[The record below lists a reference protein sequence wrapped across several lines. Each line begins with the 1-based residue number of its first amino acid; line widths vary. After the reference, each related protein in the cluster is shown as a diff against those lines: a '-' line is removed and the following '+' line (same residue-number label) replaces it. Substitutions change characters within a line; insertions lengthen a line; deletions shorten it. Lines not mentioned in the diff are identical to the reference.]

1 MADDFKTT
9 VSRTLDTTSRQYT
22 NVVWQAGK
30 PPLDSE
36 LNLVGQLATD
46 NLSKTVSATA
56 NSGILMNPRT
66 ADRDFKFNPLW
77 SNFLKIK
84 PLKALING
92 LVLDIAES
100 TIKLSPPPSQDNR
113 VDFVFLEVWKTII
126 SADNALPDADLLK
139 IKPTDTT
146 VYAFG
151 NVSGNSAL
159 DDEMVDNNV
168 GFETTKRIQV
178 QYRFR
183 VVDNIDIYSHLEGMS
198 SNQVKAKGPL
208 DAVSNV
214 SFNNQYGSGDAGLW
228 IAHMTSDGLP
238 IDPNTGN
245 TALSNFLSE
254 NIVYGIPI
262 CAITR
267 RNDNA
272 YVASVNAGNANQ
284 NGAVDRKPSSTTS
297 TDATNLTQAT
307 LTSVLNADTLG
318 AVTITNGVG
327 SGLDDAQLYGSE
339 RYLVL
344 GSGLNREIIR
354 VSGFAN
360 DAITVVARGEGGT
373 QAKYH
378 SAGTNVVLFNNRP
391 DGKFADEIHAD
402 DLFDMRHATTIGEWN
417 YQSLL
422 ESSLSDLLFGNLKTA
437 YKQNQQNNTT
447 AGTTIEEVSMID
459 QNTPQQTHNMDWP
472 NGFREAWSDASVP
485 QMGLTLYLNLP
496 SARGTDGVTQTNLNQ
511 ANASSWTIGP
521 DLKPSAFIYDGL
533 EMKSGSWIKLTLDD
547 DQTNLAYGV
556 NQIDG
561 ANTSEERGVRF
572 IAPKEVRDASIKRSP
587 FTIEEVGENHGQL
600 YYPTLA
606 SNFERPFIVL
616 GKSKYDA
623 SFTTNITPN
632 VVNQNFLYLYR
643 PNAINQ
649 SSVVADQSNGAG
661 QATEQLVAV
670 RLDGSGVDLPLAL
683 RNIENL
689 VTNDGYDTS
698 GDHSSL
704 YAVLYGDPA
713 NQVNNG
719 VFKVIDLLNNDADTT
734 TAGYATYYTSTDS
747 TAVWNPATFGG
758 SKVGFIILKPI
769 DNIDRTGAL
778 INDKLL
784 KIEFRTQDLANKDDE
799 VMIAITESVDHNINA
814 ATPTLGK
821 LQITSE
827 FQLGVSVLYPSA
839 TGGTANVA
847 EDIHKIGLV
856 PPVSTGEFLNNS
868 KSVLHGTDFSNLPL
882 VGNEIDLPTKNH
894 VSLWNRLP
902 SSNLPIGV
910 AQSTQMGGRIIN
922 EESDRESE
930 AFTDEN
936 SKTVLLRPFQ
946 NKTVI
951 INKATLNNLKA
962 NGVITQTKTSLVP
975 EHWNSTQI
983 DIDLAGSEMFL
994 ATKDAAF
1001 VLPEAIMPRFGRQD
1015 IPLHTNTGNADQFL
1029 NGLNHIFIDKTS
1041 ANSDEVFNIIGGLD
1055 NGASPGVNNVLF
1067 VTDEANIAWGERN
1080 TIANIGGREGIGARK
1095 TSFTD
1100 VPTSDFGATLN
1111 GIELPP
1117 YYGIVR
1123 VYGVYERQ
1131 LFNANLAT
1139 DQLGGH
1145 ASDRVTVANN
1155 VNNGDCP
1162 NLLRTDSSAF
1172 TMYIRQNGG
1181 QDLVNG
1187 VPAVHNTDYLHAH
1200 TYMLTEHAIDISRLQ
1215 GKNNPTNPQQQLWS
1229 EASVFT
1235 DFDYVV
1241 EAVVFMFAD
1250 GFISHNRYVL
1260 PRKNNGSGSALDNS
1274 SAQKAIVSTV
1284 IPFAPPLGSH
1294 ITVAYKRTPYQG
1306 DPLGTL
1312 GQSDQTVPQGRKSLD
1327 KLRLGTKTQP
1337 VSLANTNKRNLEVLA
1352 SMDFYTTLGTG
1363 KIGGVVYPTTITDV
1377 GHTPFPINRDPTA
1390 LSADGLTHIPLKTST
1405 FTGESDLRGGWASL
1419 FLFEQAESVIGSKVT
1434 LALYKNGISVSTFQ
1448 IINHP
1453 LLHDTIDKQVVKTM
1467 LWLQDLGY
1475 NSFQTRGEIRQ
1486 NGNDNSK
1493 YFGILIQAPNPTDTF
1508 ELEVQWKD
1516 LRNGQ
1521 DIQLFEDL
1529 RESPLSFE
1537 MWAFSLNAIPLV
1549 NYESVLNSRTMSR
1562 VHFSKVD
1569 TPKINAGDGNTPISL
1584 TGITSRLPIGSLVRD
1599 SDFVCE
1605 DILSNRSSYL
1615 FSSAGS
1621 YSTISNP
1628 VPVSPD
1634 GIPYTANLGVS
1645 GDTLQMNDGKLFNG
1659 TTPATDPKYTIA
1671 RGGGAVFNAG
1681 GNVPGGPLS
1690 FLATSFNETE
1700 QPVLKGSALVG
1711 RALLVSNSYET
1722 DENSSP
1728 TSYGSELQ
1736 LVVVTHAVDGG
1747 KPSITLGG
1755 DISPS
1760 GYGEGLAAADRFRVK
1775 GKPLVKTYNQA
1786 SDLNI
1791 VPAPYNSSN

>member
-9 VSRTLDTTSRQYT
+9 VSRTLDTTNRQYT

-56 NSGILMNPRT
+56 HSGILMNPRT
-66 ADRDFKFNPLW
+66 ADRDFEFNPLW

-84 PLKALING
+84 PLKALVNG
-92 LVLDIAES
+92 LVLDIEES
-100 TIKLSPPPSQDNR
+100 TINLSPPPTQDNR
-113 VDFVFLEVWKTII
+113 IDFVFLEVWKTII
-126 SADNALPDADLLK
+126 SADNAIQDADLLK
-139 IKPTDTT
+139 IKPTTTT
-146 VYAFG
+146 VYSNG
-151 NVSGNSAL
+151 NISGAGL
-159 DDEMVDNNV
+159 DDEMVDSNV
-168 GFETTKRIQV
+168 GFETTKRVQV

-183 VVDNIDIYSHLEGMS
+183 VVDSIDIYSHLEGMS
-198 SNQVKAKGPL
+198 SNLVKAQGPL
-208 DAVSNV
+208 DAVSTV
-214 SFNNQYGSGDAGLW
+214 SFNNQWASGDAGLW
-228 IAHMTSDGLP
+228 IAHMTNDGTATGTPLSD
-238 IDPNTGN
+238 
-245 TALSNFLSE
+245 FLSE
-254 NIVYGIPI
+254 NIVYGIPV

-284 NGAVDRKPSSTTS
+284 NGAIDRKPSSTTGA
-297 TDATNLTQAT
+297 DATTLLQAI
-307 LTSVLNADTLG
+307 LKDPLDALDVGNVEL
-318 AVTITNGVG
+318 TNGVG
-327 SGLDDAQLYGSE
+327 SGLDDADLYGSE

-344 GSGLNREIIR
+344 GEGLNKEIIR
-354 VSGFAN
+354 VSGFADPN
-360 DAITVVARGEGGT
+360 LTVVARGEGGT

-402 DLFDMRHATTIGEWN
+402 DLFDMRHATTIGEWD

-437 YKQNQQNNTT
+437 YKQNQQNNTS

-459 QNTPQQTHNMDWP
+459 TNTPNQTHSMDLP
-472 NGFREAWSDASVP
+472 NGFRDTWSDASVP
-485 QMGLTLYLNLP
+485 QMGLTLYLSVS
-496 SARGTDGVTQTNLNQ
+496 SARGTDGVTQTHINE
-511 ANASSWTIGP
+511 ANAVSWTIGP
-521 DLKPSAFIYDGL
+521 DLNPSAFIYDDL
-533 EMKSGSWIKLTLDD
+533 SIKSGSWIKITLSSNE
-547 DQTNLAYGV
+547 TNLAYGV
-556 NQIDG
+556 NRFEGTGTAQ
-561 ANTSEERGVRF
+561 ERGVRF
-572 IAPKEVRDASIKRSP
+572 IAPKEIRDTSIKRAP

-600 YYPTLA
+600 HHPTLA

-623 SFTTNITPN
+623 TFAPSTNN
-632 VVNQNFLYLYR
+632 HVENQNYRYLYR

-649 SSVVADQSNGAG
+649 SSVVSAQQTGANN
-661 QATEQLVAV
+661 APERVVAV
-670 RLDGSGVDLPLAL
+670 RLGDSGDDLPIAVKNL
-683 RNIENL
+683 ESL
-689 VTNDGYDTS
+689 VTNNGYDTS

-704 YAVLYGDPA
+704 YAVIYGDPA
-713 NQVNNG
+713 NQQNNG
-719 VFKVIDLLNNDADTT
+719 VFKVIDLLNNDGDTT
-734 TAGYATYYTSTDS
+734 NNAKYYNSTNTTD
-747 TAVWNPATFGG
+747 VWNPT
-758 SKVGFIILKPI
+758 SKVGWVILKPI
-769 DNIDRTGAL
+769 DNIVRSASLVDVE
-778 INDKLL
+778 LL
-784 KIEFRTQDLANKDDE
+784 KIEFRTQDLANTDDE
-799 VMIAITESVDHNINA
+799 VMIAITESVDHDIANTN
-814 ATPTLGK
+814 LGK

-839 TGGTANVA
+839 TGGIANVA

-868 KSVLHGTDFSNLPL
+868 KSVLHGNDFSNLPL

-902 SSNLPIGV
+902 SSSLPIGV
-910 AQSTQMGGRIIN
+910 AQPSQMGGRIIN
-922 EESDRESE
+922 EEADREAE

-936 SKTVLLRPFQ
+936 SKTVVLRPFQ
-946 NKTVI
+946 NKSVI
-951 INKATLNNLKA
+951 INKATLNNLTA
-962 NGVITQTKTSLVP
+962 NGVTTPLVP
-975 EHWNSTQI
+975 EHWSTNI
-983 DIDLAGSEMFL
+983 DVDLAGSEMFL
-994 ATKDAAF
+994 VGKDAAF

-1015 IPLHTNTGNADQFL
+1015 IPLHDTTNTGDADQFL
-1029 NGLNHIFIDKTS
+1029 SGLNHIFIDKSS
-1041 ANSDEVFNIIGGLD
+1041 ANTDSVFNIIGGLD
-1055 NGASPGVNNVLF
+1055 NGGSPGVNNVLF
-1067 VTDEANIAWGERN
+1067 VTGDANTAWGQRHSIP
-1080 TIANIGGREGIGARK
+1080 TIANRTGIGARK

-1100 VPTSDFGATLN
+1100 VPTSDFGSTLN

-1123 VYGVYERQ
+1123 VYGVYHRQ
-1131 LFNANLAT
+1131 LFNDHLT
-1139 DQLGGH
+1139 DQNQLAGH
-1145 ASDRVTVANN
+1145 ASDRVTVATN
-1155 VNNGDCP
+1155 VTNGSCP
-1162 NLLRTDSSAF
+1162 NLLRTDTSAF
-1172 TMYIRQNGG
+1172 TMYIRKDGG
-1181 QDLVNG
+1181 ELLVNG
-1187 VPAVHNTDYLHAH
+1187 EQKDQNTDYLHAH
-1200 TYMLTEHAIDISRLQ
+1200 TYMLTEHAIDITRLKDK
-1215 GKNNPTNPQQQLWS
+1215 GVGWVDGSTFNS
-1229 EASVFT
+1229 
-1235 DFDYVV
+1235 FDYVV

-1260 PRKNNGSGSALDNS
+1260 PRKNSGQGIALNNNG
-1274 SAQKAIVSTV
+1274 AQKAVVSTV
-1284 IPFAPPLGSH
+1284 IPFAPPIGSH

-1312 GQSDQTVPQGRKSLD
+1312 GQSDQTVSQGRKSLD
-1327 KLRLGTKTQP
+1327 KLRLGTKAQP

-1363 KIGGVVYPTTITDV
+1363 KIGGMVYPTTITDV

-1390 LSADGLTHIPLKTST
+1390 LIAEGLTYIPLNTST

-1419 FLFEQAESVIGSKVT
+1419 FLFKKAEAVIKDKVT
-1434 LALYKNGISVSTFQ
+1434 LALYKNGTSVSTFALT
-1448 IINHP
+1448 NAS
-1453 LLHDTIDKQVVKTM
+1453 HDTIEKQVTLTM
-1467 LWLQDLGY
+1467 EWLQDLGY
-1475 NSFQTRGEIRQ
+1475 NSFQTRGELQ
-1486 NGNDNSK
+1486 QTGTDNSN

-1521 DIQLFEDL
+1521 DIQVFGDL
-1529 RESPLSFE
+1529 RESPLSFQ
-1537 MWAFSLNAIPLV
+1537 MWTVTGGTPLD
-1549 NYESVLNSRTMSR
+1549 NYEYKLNSRTMSR
-1562 VHFSKVD
+1562 VHFSKID

-1605 DILSNRSSYL
+1605 DILSNKSSYL

-1634 GIPYTANLGVS
+1634 GIPYTATLGVS

-1659 TTPATDPKYTIA
+1659 ATPAEDPKYTIA
-1671 RGGGAVFNAG
+1671 RGGGTVFNAG

-1690 FLATSFNETE
+1690 FLATSFSETE

-1711 RALLVSNSYET
+1711 RALLVSNNYEQ
-1722 DENSSP
+1722 DDNSNP
-1728 TSYGSELQ
+1728 KSYGSELQ

-1747 KPSITLGG
+1747 TPSITLGG

-1760 GYGEGLAAADRFRVK
+1760 GYGEGLAAADRFRIK
-1775 GKPLVKTYNQA
+1775 GKPLVKVYSQTSN
-1786 SDLNI
+1786 LNV

>member
-9 VSRTLDTTSRQYT
+9 VSRTLDTTNRQYT

-46 NLSKTVSATA
+46 NLSKTVSANA
-56 NSGILMNPRT
+56 HSGVLMNPRT
-66 ADRDFKFNPLW
+66 ADRDFEFNPLW

-84 PLKALING
+84 PLKVLVNG
-92 LVLDIAES
+92 LVLDIEEAIIS
-100 TIKLSPPPSQDNR
+100 LSPPPTQDNR

-126 SADNALPDADLLK
+126 SADNALQDADLLK
-139 IKPTDTT
+139 IKPTTTT
-146 VYAFG
+146 VYSNG
-151 NVSGNSAL
+151 NLSGAGL
-159 DDEMVDNNV
+159 DDEMVDSNV

-183 VVDNIDIYSHLEGMS
+183 VVDSIDIYSHLEGMS
-198 SNQVKAKGPL
+198 SNLVKAKGPL

-214 SFNNQYGSGDAGLW
+214 GFNNQHANGDAGLW
-228 IAHMTSDGLP
+228 IAHMTDDGTA
-238 IDPNTGN
+238 NG
-245 TALSNFLSE
+245 TALSDFLSE
-254 NIVYGIPI
+254 NIVYGIPV

-272 YVASVNAGNANQ
+272 YVASVNAQNANQ
-284 NGAVDRKPSSTTS
+284 NGAIDRKPSSTTS
-297 TDATNLTQAT
+297 ADATTLLQAT
-307 LTSVLNADTLG
+307 LTG
-318 AVTITNGVG
+318 ALDASTVGVVAITNGVG
-327 SGLDDAQLYGSE
+327 SGLDDADLYGSE

-344 GSGLNREIIR
+344 GEGLNKEIIR

-360 DAITVVARGEGGT
+360 PNLTVVARGEGGT

-391 DGKFADEIHAD
+391 DGKYADQIHAE
-402 DLFDMRHATTIGEWN
+402 DLFDMRHATTIGEWD

-437 YKQNQQNNTT
+437 YKQNQQNSTT
-447 AGTTIEEVSMID
+447 AGTTVEEVSMID
-459 QNTPQQTHNMDWP
+459 QQVSAQTHGMDWP
-472 NGFREAWSDASVP
+472 NGFRDTWSDASVP

-496 SARGTDGVTQTNLNQ
+496 SARDGFGVTTTNLNQ
-511 ANASSWTIGP
+511 ANATSWTIGP

-547 DQTNLAYGV
+547 DQTNLSYGV

-561 ANTSEERGVRF
+561 STTSEERGVRF
-572 IAPKEVRDASIKRSP
+572 IAPKEVRDASKKRPP
-587 FTIEEVGENHGQL
+587 FTIEEVGVNHGAL
-600 YYPTLA
+600 LHPTLA

-616 GKSKYDA
+616 GKSQHSA
-623 SFTTNITPN
+623 TFTSSTVDHLTT
-632 VVNQNFLYLYR
+632 QNYRYLYR
-643 PNAINQ
+643 PNAINH
-649 SSVVADQSNGAG
+649 STVVADQETGTGKAS
-661 QATEQLVAV
+661 EKVVAI
-670 RLDGSGVDLPLAL
+670 RLGDSGVDLPIAVQNL
-683 RNIENL
+683 EPL
-689 VTNDGYDTS
+689 VTSNGYDTS
-698 GDHSSL
+698 GDHSNL
-704 YAVLYGDPA
+704 YAVIYGDPT
-713 NQVNNG
+713 NQQNNG
-719 VFKVIDLLNNDADTT
+719 VFKVIDLLNNDSDTT
-734 TAGYATYYTSTDS
+734 SAIYYKTTDTTDAWS
-747 TAVWNPATFGG
+747 PT
-758 SKVGFIILKPI
+758 SKVGWVILKPI
-769 DNIDRTGAL
+769 DNIDRTPVLTNA
-778 INDKLL
+778 KTL

-799 VMIAITESVDHNINA
+799 VMIAITESVAHDIAN
-814 ATPTLGK
+814 TTLGK
-821 LQITSE
+821 LSITSE

-839 TGGTANVA
+839 TGGIANVA

-856 PPVSTGEFLNNS
+856 PNVSTGEFLNNS
-868 KSVLHGTDFSNLPL
+868 KSVLHGNDFSNLPL

-922 EESDRESE
+922 EEADREAE

-936 SKTVLLRPFQ
+936 SKTVVLRPFQ
-946 NKTVI
+946 NKSVI
-951 INKATLNNLKA
+951 INKATTNNLTA
-962 NGVITQTKTSLVP
+962 NNVTLPLVP
-975 EHWNSTQI
+975 EHWNSTNI
-983 DIDLAGSEMFL
+983 DVDLETSEMFL
-994 ATKDAAF
+994 ATKNAAF

-1015 IPLHTNTGNADQFL
+1015 IPLHTYTGTEDQFR
-1029 NGLNHIFIDKTS
+1029 NGLNHIFIDKSS
-1041 ANSDEVFNIIGGLD
+1041 ANSDDVFNIIGGLD
-1055 NGASPGVNNVLF
+1055 NAGSPGVNNVLF
-1067 VTDEANIAWGERN
+1067 VTDDPNTAWGERK
-1080 TIANIGGREGIGARK
+1080 TITTINSKTGIGARK
-1095 TSFTD
+1095 TSLT
-1100 VPTSDFGATLN
+1100 VPTSDFGSTLN

-1131 LFNANLAT
+1131 LFHANLAT

-1145 ASDRVTVANN
+1145 ATDRVTVAGD
-1155 VNNGDCP
+1155 VNNGNCP

-1181 QDLVNG
+1181 KELVNG
-1187 VPAVHNTDYLHAH
+1187 VDGLSNTNYLHAH
-1200 TYMLTEHAIDISRLQ
+1200 TYMITEHAIDITRLKRDDD
-1215 GKNNPTNPQQQLWS
+1215 GAAVGWS

-1260 PRKNNGSGSALDNS
+1260 PRKHNGSGSALDATS
-1274 SAQKAIVSTV
+1274 EQKTVVSTV
-1284 IPFAPPLGSH
+1284 IPFAPPIGSH

-1312 GQSDQTVPQGRKSLD
+1312 GQSDQTVPQGRKSLNN
-1327 KLRLGTKTQP
+1327 LRLGTKTQP
-1337 VSLANTNKRNLEVLA
+1337 VSLANTNERNVEVLA

-1363 KIGGVVYPTTITDV
+1363 KIGGAVYPTTITDV
-1377 GHTPFPINRDPTA
+1377 GHTPFPLNRDPSA
-1390 LSADGLTHIPLKTST
+1390 LLAEGLITHIPLSTST
-1405 FTGESDLRGGWASL
+1405 FTGESELRGGWASL
-1419 FLFEQAESVIGSKVT
+1419 FLFKKAEALIDDKVT
-1434 LALYKNGISVSTFQ
+1434 LALYKNGTSVSTFALT
-1448 IINHP
+1448 NAS
-1453 LLHDTIDKQVVKTM
+1453 HDTIEKQVTLTM
-1467 LWLQDLGY
+1467 VWLQDLGY
-1475 NSFQTRGEIRQ
+1475 NCFQTRGEIRQ
-1486 NGNDNSK
+1486 NAVDNSN

-1521 DIQLFEDL
+1521 DIQVFGDL
-1529 RESPLSFE
+1529 RESPLSFQ
-1537 MWAFSLNAIPLV
+1537 MWTVSSQNALT

-1562 VHFSKVD
+1562 VHFSTVNS
-1569 TPKINAGDGNTPISL
+1569 PKINAGDGNTPISL
-1584 TGITSRLPIGSLVRD
+1584 TGITSRLPLGSLVRD

-1615 FSSAGS
+1615 FSSSGS

-1634 GIPYTANLGVS
+1634 GIPYTATLGVS
-1645 GDTLQMNDGKLFNG
+1645 GDTLQMNDGKIFNG
-1659 TTPATDPKYTIA
+1659 STPASDPKFTIA

-1690 FLATSFNETE
+1690 FLATSFNESL

-1711 RALLVSNSYET
+1711 RALLVSNSYEQ
-1722 DENSSP
+1722 DNFSNP

-1736 LVVVTHAVDGG
+1736 LVIVTHAVDGG
-1747 KPSITLGG
+1747 TPSITLGG

-1760 GYGEGLAAADRFRVK
+1760 GYGEGLAAADRFRIK
-1775 GKPLVKTYNQA
+1775 GKPLVKVYSQA
-1786 SDLNI
+1786 SNLSV

>member
-9 VSRTLDTTSRQYT
+9 VSRTLDTTNRQYT

-56 NSGILMNPRT
+56 HSGILMNPRT
-66 ADRDFKFNPLW
+66 ADRDFEFNPLW
-77 SNFLKIK
+77 SNKLKVK
-84 PLKALING
+84 PLKSLVNG
-92 LVLDIAES
+92 LVLNIEES
-100 TIKLSPPPSQDNR
+100 TINLSPPPTQDNR

-146 VYAFG
+146 VYSNG

-159 DDEMVDNNV
+159 NDEMVDSNV

-198 SNQVKAKGPL
+198 STLVKAKGPL

-214 SFNNQYGSGDAGLW
+214 SFNNQHANGDAGLW
-228 IAHMTSDGLP
+228 IAHMTSDGCPLGQP
-238 IDPNTGN
+238 CDPNVPN
-245 TALSNFLSE
+245 TALSDFLSE
-254 NIVYGIPI
+254 NIVYGIPV

-284 NGAVDRKPSSTTS
+284 NGAIDRKPSSTSS
-297 TDATNLTQAT
+297 TDATTLLQAT
-307 LTSVLNADTLG
+307 LAGSLDASTVGNVA
-318 AVTITNGVG
+318 ITNGVG

-344 GSGLNREIIR
+344 GEGLNREIIR
-354 VSGFAN
+354 VSGFADPN
-360 DAITVVARGEGGT
+360 LTVVARGEGGT
-373 QAKYH
+373 QTKYH
-378 SAGTNVVLFNNRP
+378 PAGTNVVLFNNRP
-391 DGKFADEIHAD
+391 DGKFADQIHAE
-402 DLFDMRHATTIGEWN
+402 DLFDMRHATTIGEWD

-437 YKQNQQNNTT
+437 YKQNQENNTT
-447 AGTTIEEVSMID
+447 SGTTIEEVSMID
-459 QNTPQQTHNMDWP
+459 NQNLAQTQGMDWP
-472 NGFREAWSDASVP
+472 NGFRDTWSDASVP
-485 QMGLTLYLNLP
+485 QMGLTMYLNLP
-496 SARGTDGVTQTNLNQ
+496 NARDSFGVTQTNLNV
-511 ANASSWTIGP
+511 ANSPSWTIGP

-547 DQTNLAYGV
+547 DQTNLSYGV

-561 ANTSEERGVRF
+561 ATTPEERGVRF
-572 IAPKEVRDASIKRSP
+572 IAPREVRDASTKRPP

-600 YYPTLA
+600 HYPTLA
-606 SNFERPFIVL
+606 SNFEKPFIVL
-616 GKSKYDA
+616 GKSQYEA
-623 SFTTNITPN
+623 TFTSNTVDHATD
-632 VVNQNFLYLYR
+632 QNYRYLYR
-643 PNAINQ
+643 PNAIHQ
-649 SSVVADQSNGAG
+649 SNVVADQQVGADT
-661 QATEQLVAV
+661 AHEQVVAV
-670 RLDGSGVDLPLAL
+670 RLGANGVDVPVAINNL
-683 RNIENL
+683 EYL
-689 VTNDGYDTS
+689 VTNNGYDTS

-704 YAVLYGDPA
+704 YAVIYGDPV
-713 NQVNNG
+713 NQQNNG
-719 VFKVIDLLNNDADTT
+719 VFKVIDILNADTIYSDALYFKST
-734 TAGYATYYTSTDS
+734 TTTDTLDDS
-747 TAVWNPATFGG
+747 DLWMPN
-758 SKVGFIILKPI
+758 SKIGWLILKPI
-769 DNIDRTGAL
+769 DNISRSAGLTDAT
-778 INDKLL
+778 NL

-799 VMIAITESVDHNINA
+799 IMIAITESVAHNIGA
-814 ATPTLGK
+814 QTLGK
-821 LQITSE
+821 IQIEGE

-839 TGGTANVA
+839 TGGIANVA

-856 PPVSTGEFLNNS
+856 PDISTGEFLSNS
-868 KSVLHGTDFSNLPL
+868 KSVLHGNDFSNLPL
-882 VGNEIDLPTKNH
+882 VENEIDLPTRNH

-902 SSNLPIGV
+902 SSSLPIGV
-910 AQSTQMGGRIIN
+910 AQPSQMGGRIIN
-922 EESDRESE
+922 EEADREAE

-936 SKTVLLRPFQ
+936 SKTVVLRPFQ

-951 INKATLNNLKA
+951 INKATVNNLTA
-962 NGVITQTKTSLVP
+962 NGVTLPLVP
-975 EHWNSTQI
+975 EHWNSTNI
-983 DIDLAGSEMFL
+983 DVDLETSEMFL
-994 ATKDAAF
+994 ANKNAAF

-1015 IPLHTNTGNADQFL
+1015 IPLHTYTGAVDQFR
-1029 NGLNHIFIDKTS
+1029 NGLNHIFIDKSS
-1041 ANSDEVFNIIGGLD
+1041 ANSDDVFNIIGGLD
-1055 NGASPGVNNVLF
+1055 NAGNPGVNNVLF
-1067 VTDEANIAWGERN
+1067 VTDDPNTSWGQRT
-1080 TIANIGGREGIGARK
+1080 TITTIDSKIGIGARK
-1095 TSFTD
+1095 TSLT
-1100 VPTSDFGATLN
+1100 VPTSDFGSTLN

-1123 VYGVYERQ
+1123 VYGVYERS
-1131 LFNANLAT
+1131 LFHANLAT

-1145 ASDRVTVANN
+1145 GTDRVTVAVN
-1155 VNNGDCP
+1155 VSNGACP
-1162 NLLRTDSSAF
+1162 NLLRTDTSAF
-1172 TMYIRQNGG
+1172 TMYIKQNGG
-1181 QDLVNG
+1181 QELVNG
-1187 VPAVHNTDYLHAH
+1187 VDGLSNTDYLHAH
-1200 TYMLTEHAIDISRLQ
+1200 TYMLTEHAIDITRLKDK
-1215 GKNNPTNPQQQLWS
+1215 GAGWVDG
-1229 EASVFT
+1229 SVFT

-1260 PRKNNGSGSALDNS
+1260 PRKHNGSGSALD
-1274 SAQKAIVSTV
+1274 ATTTQKSVVSTV

-1337 VSLANTNKRNLEVLA
+1337 VDLSNTNKRNVEVLA

-1390 LSADGLTHIPLKTST
+1390 LLADGLTHIPLNTST
-1405 FTGESDLRGGWASL
+1405 FTGESSLRGGWASL
-1419 FLFEQAESVIGSKVT
+1419 FMFKESEKEISENVALS
-1434 LALYKNGISVSTFQ
+1434 LYKNNTLVSTL
-1448 IINHP
+1448 N
-1453 LLHDTIDKQVVKTM
+1453 LGVGVTYNTIEKQVVSTM
-1467 LWLQDLGY
+1467 VWLQELGY
-1475 NSFQTRGEIRQ
+1475 NCFQTRGEIRQ
-1486 NGNDNSK
+1486 NTVDNSN
-1493 YFGILIQAPNPTDTF
+1493 YFGILIQAPNPTDSF

-1516 LRNGQ
+1516 LKNGQ
-1521 DIQLFEDL
+1521 DIQVFGEL
-1529 RESPLSFE
+1529 RESPLSFQ
-1537 MWAFSLNAIPLV
+1537 MWKVTGPPLD
-1549 NYESVLNSRTMSR
+1549 NYESVLNSRSMSR
-1562 VHFSKVD
+1562 VHFSKVN

-1615 FSSAGS
+1615 FSSSGS
-1621 YSTISNP
+1621 FSTISNP

-1634 GIPYTANLGVS
+1634 GIPYTATLGIS
-1645 GDTLQMNDGKLFNG
+1645 GDTLQMNDGKIFNG
-1659 TTPATDPKYTIA
+1659 STPASQAKYTVA
-1671 RGGGAVFNAG
+1671 RGGGSVFSAG
-1681 GNVPGGPLS
+1681 GNVEGGPLS
-1690 FLATSFNETE
+1690 FLATSFNESL

-1711 RALLVSNSYET
+1711 RAMLVSNSYEEDDT
-1722 DENSSP
+1722 SSP
-1728 TSYGSELQ
+1728 KSYGSELQ

-1747 KPSITLGG
+1747 TSSITLGG

-1760 GYGEGLAAADRFRVK
+1760 GYGEGLASADRFRIK
-1775 GKPLVKTYNQA
+1775 GKPLVKIHSQSSNL
-1786 SDLNI
+1786 SV

>member
-9 VSRTLDTTSRQYT
+9 VSRTLDTTNRQYT

-46 NLSKTVSATA
+46 NLSKTISATA
-56 NSGILMNPRT
+56 HSGILMNPRT
-66 ADRDFKFNPLW
+66 ADRDFEFNPLW

-84 PLKALING
+84 PLKALVNG
-92 LVLDIAES
+92 LVLDIEES
-100 TIKLSPPPSQDNR
+100 QINLTPPPTQDNR
-113 VDFVFLEVWKTII
+113 VDFVFLEIWKTII
-126 SADNALPDADLLK
+126 SADNTLQDADLLK
-139 IKPTDTT
+139 IKPTTTT
-146 VYAFG
+146 VYSNG
-151 NVSGNSAL
+151 NISGAGLS
-159 DDEMVDNNV
+159 DEMVDSNV

-198 SNQVKAKGPL
+198 SNLVKAKGPL
-208 DAVSNV
+208 DAVSTV
-214 SFNNQYGSGDAGLW
+214 SFNNQHASGDAGLW
-228 IAHMTSDGLP
+228 VAHMTSDGTA
-238 IDPNTGN
+238 TG
-245 TALSNFLSE
+245 TPLSDFLSE

-272 YVASVNAGNANQ
+272 YVASTNAGNANQ
-284 NGAVDRKPSSTTS
+284 NGAIDRKPSSTTS
-297 TDATNLTQAT
+297 TDATTLLQAT
-307 LTSVLNADTLG
+307 LASALNAPTPSNPALG
-318 AVTITNGVG
+318 AVAITNGVG

-344 GSGLNREIIR
+344 GEGLNKEIIR

-360 DAITVVARGEGGT
+360 PNLTVVARGEGGT

-378 SAGTNVVLFNNRP
+378 STNTKVVLFNNRP
-391 DGKFADEIHAD
+391 DGKFADQVHTE
-402 DLFDMRHATTIGEWN
+402 DLFDMRHATTIGEWD

-447 AGTTIEEVSMID
+447 SGTTIEEVSMID
-459 QNTPQQTHNMDWP
+459 QDTPQQTHGMDWP
-472 NGFREAWSDASVP
+472 NGFRDTWSDASVP

-496 SARGTDGVTQTNLNQ
+496 SARDSFGVTQTNLNQ

-533 EMKSGSWIKLTLDD
+533 EMKSGSWIKITLDD

-572 IAPKEVRDASIKRSP
+572 IAPKEVRDASIKRPP

-600 YYPTLA
+600 HYPTLA

-623 SFTTNITPN
+623 TFTTNTVEDVGLI
-632 VVNQNFLYLYR
+632 NQNYRYLYR

-649 SSVVADQSNGAG
+649 SNVVADQQTGANT
-661 QATEQLVAV
+661 AKEQVVAV
-670 RLDGSGVDLPLAL
+670 RLGASGVDLPLAV
-683 RNIENL
+683 RNLELL
-689 VTNDGYDTS
+689 VTNNGYDTS

-704 YAVLYGDPA
+704 YAVIYGDPA
-713 NQVNNG
+713 NQQNNG
-719 VFKVIDLLNNDADTT
+719 VFKVIDLLNDDSDTT
-734 TAGYATYYTSTDS
+734 TANYYKTSDTTDGWS
-747 TAVWNPATFGG
+747 PT
-758 SKVGFIILKPI
+758 SKVGWVVLKPI
-769 DNIDRTGAL
+769 DNINRTPVLTDG
-778 INDKLL
+778 KTL
-784 KIEFRTQDLANKDDE
+784 KIEFRTQHLANKDDE
-799 VMIAITESVDHNINA
+799 VMIAITESVAHNIAN
-814 ATPTLGK
+814 PTYALGK
-821 LQITSE
+821 LSITNE

-839 TGGTANVA
+839 TGGIANVA

-868 KSVLHGTDFSNLPL
+868 KSVLHGNDFSNLPL

-922 EESDRESE
+922 EEADREAE

-936 SKTVLLRPFQ
+936 SKTLVLRPFQ
-946 NKTVI
+946 SKSVI
-951 INKATLNNLKA
+951 INKATVDNLTS
-962 NGVITQTKTSLVP
+962 NGVTLPLVP
-975 EHWNSTQI
+975 EHWNSSQI
-983 DIDLAGSEMFL
+983 DVDLEASEMFL
-994 ATKDAAF
+994 ATKNAAF

-1015 IPLHTNTGNADQFL
+1015 IPLHDTTNTGNADQFL
-1029 NGLNHIFIDKTS
+1029 NGLNHIFIDKSS
-1041 ANSDEVFNIIGGLD
+1041 ANSDAVFNIIGGLD
-1055 NGASPGVNNVLF
+1055 NGASPGVKNVLF
-1067 VTDEANIAWGERN
+1067 VTDAPNISWGERN
-1080 TIANIGGREGIGARK
+1080 TIAEIGGKVGIGARK

-1100 VPTSDFGATLN
+1100 VPTSDFGSTLN

-1131 LFNANLAT
+1131 LFNTNLST

-1145 ASDRVTVANN
+1145 ASDRVGVANN
-1155 VNNGDCP
+1155 VSNGNCP

-1172 TMYIRQNGG
+1172 TMYIRQKGG
-1181 QDLVNG
+1181 ELLVNG
-1187 VPAVHNTDYLHAH
+1187 EQKDSNTDYLHAH
-1200 TYMLTEHAIDISRLQ
+1200 TYMLTEHAIDITRLN
-1215 GKNNPTNPQQQLWS
+1215 GKGVGWVDG
-1229 EASVFT
+1229 SVFN
-1235 DFDYVV
+1235 DFNYVV

-1260 PRKNNGSGSALDNS
+1260 PRKNNGSGSALD
-1274 SAQKAIVSTV
+1274 ATTTQKAVVSTV
-1284 IPFAPPLGSH
+1284 IPYAPPLGSH

-1337 VSLANTNKRNLEVLA
+1337 VNLDSTNKRNLEVLA

-1390 LSADGLTHIPLKTST
+1390 LSEDGLTHIPLKTAT
-1405 FTGESDLRGGWASL
+1405 FTGESELRGGWASL
-1419 FLFEQAESVIGSKVT
+1419 FLFKKAENEIDDKVT
-1434 LALYKNGISVSTFQ
+1434 LALYKNGTSVSTFALT
-1448 IINHP
+1448 NAN
-1453 LLHDTIDKQVVKTM
+1453 HDTIEKQVTLTM
-1467 LWLQDLGY
+1467 VWLQNLGY
-1475 NSFQTRGEIRQ
+1475 NCFQTRGEIRQ
-1486 NGNDNSK
+1486 NATDNSN
-1493 YFGILIQAPNPTDTF
+1493 YFGLLIQAPNPTDTF

-1516 LRNGQ
+1516 LKNGQ
-1521 DIQLFEDL
+1521 DIQVFGDL
-1529 RESPLSFE
+1529 RESPLSFQ
-1537 MWAFSLNAIPLV
+1537 MWTLTGPPLE
-1549 NYESVLNSRTMSR
+1549 NYESTLNSRSMSR
-1562 VHFSKVD
+1562 VQFSKVN

-1605 DILSNRSSYL
+1605 DILSNKSSYL

-1628 VPVSPD
+1628 VPVSPE
-1634 GIPYTANLGVS
+1634 GIPYTASLGVS
-1645 GDTLQMNDGKLFNG
+1645 GDTIQMNDGKIFNG
-1659 TTPATDPKYTIA
+1659 TTPATDPLYTIA

-1690 FLATSFNETE
+1690 FLATSFSETE

-1711 RALLVSNSYET
+1711 RALLVSNNYEV
-1722 DENSSP
+1722 DSFSNP
-1728 TSYGSELQ
+1728 KSYGSELQ
-1736 LVVVTHAVDGG
+1736 IVVITHAVDGG
-1747 KPSITLGG
+1747 TTSITLGG

-1760 GYGEGLAAADRFRVK
+1760 GYGEGFAAADRFRVK
-1775 GKPLVKTYNQA
+1775 GKPLVKVYSQA
-1786 SDLNI
+1786 SNLSV